1 MTKRELKQLTETV
14 NAIQSLTRVFQGA
27 ADRQMKMVK
36 VEIDTIGGYLA
47 SAQESYSSAKYSLIS
62 KVKDQYK
69 STVASSLVR
78 SIAKEEVLVLVSS
91 KSYYF
96 GGLIPS
102 LFKMFLAEYEKTH
115 ADSII
120 LGATGKELLHKANVK
135 SSNISFYDFDD
146 VNFDWQKI
154 SAIAKIIARYQR
166 IVIFYGNYRSVLTQ
180 EATHSD
186 ISQMVVYKDPD
197 EKKKYLFV
205 PKLPEDLAFLEE
217 QIISGAFLQKIYQAQ
232 VAKYAARI
240 KILEIGQVAEELTAA
255 LDNLAKNQR
264 RFRKYSA
271 NKKQSSLYGG
281 AGLWQTQG
289 IASPI

>member
-47 SAQESYSSAKYSLIS
+47 SAQESYSSAKYTLIS

-102 LFKMFLAEYEKTH
+102 LFKMFLAEFERTN

-120 LGATGKELLHKANVK
+120 LGATGKELLDKANVK
-135 SSNISFYDFDD
+135 ASNISFYDFDD
-146 VNFDWQKI
+146 INFDWQKI
-154 SAIAKIIARYQR
+154 SEIAKIIAKYRR

-180 EATHSD
+180 EARSAD
-186 ISQMVVYKDPD
+186 ISQLVIYRDPQQ
-197 EKKKYLFV
+197 KKQYLFV

-217 QIISGAFLQKIYQAQ
+217 QIISGGFLQKIYQAQ

-240 KILEIGQVAEELTAA
+240 KILEIGQVAEELSQA
-255 LDNLAKNQR
+255 LDSLARNRR

-271 NKKQSSLYGG
+271 NKKQGALYGG

-289 IASPI
+289 ITSPI